1 MRLNFWY
8 DARRA
13 RGWLAALFGVV
24 LVFGLTAGAAGDLP
38 KDRPARNGDRGLGTS
53 TVPLGLLMDVNRVL
67 MLIAVLA
74 RHAGL
79 NLTSHDVYVNV
90 AGGLRI
96 DEPAADLPIA
106 VALASS
112 LRDRPVRRGTVL
124 AGEVALSGRL
134 RAAARAERRL
144 VEARRLGFERLVTGT
159 ARGGSGEGGSGL
171 VVAREI
177 REALGTA
184 LAD

>member
-1 MRLNFWY
+1 
-8 DARRA
+8 
-13 RGWLAALFGVV
+13 
-24 LVFGLTAGAAGDLP
+24 
-38 KDRPARNGDRGLGTS
+38 
-53 TVPLGLLMDVNRVL
+53 

-79 NLTSHDVYVNV
+79 NLTGHDVYVNV

-96 DEPAADLPIA
+96 DEPAADLAIA

-112 LRDRPVRRGTVL
+112 LRDRPVRAGTAL

-134 RAAARAERRL
+134 RAATRGERRL
-144 VEARRLGFERLVTGT
+144 VEARRLGFERLVTGPE
-159 ARGGSGEGGSGL
+159 RGAPGGDGSGL

-177 REALGTA
+177 REALETA
-184 LAD
+184 LVS